1 MVTVEDIA
9 KEVKKSMMTVSRVI
23 NNKSGVSNKT
33 RRDTWEIIEKMGYIP
48 NLEGAKLATMKTQSP
63 RKTGNIGSITFSV
76 CNKYSEPF
84 FAEILNNVDRI
95 SIEMGLHHY
104 LSYTMNDLDDKS
116 LFLKKINNNCI
127 DGCLLL
133 AIDSQHKAQVKKI
146 KEKIKHVVLIEDDY
160 NENGLSC
167 VFADHLKAGY
177 LATNYLAKL
186 GHRKIACVVG
196 FFNRAEFHQRK
207 YEGYKKALLE
217 NSIEHDECL
226 VKEGFYSIEGA
237 STAARALL
245 EQKQRP
251 TAIFV
256 TSDYMAVGVYKA
268 IHQYGLKI
276 PDDISI
282 VGCDNS
288 SVVSMLHPDITTIN
302 VDKYEL
308 ARIAMQTLADKI
320 DGKTKKDM
328 KIVLPVELIE
338 RNSCRKI

>member
-1 MVTVEDIA
+1 MITVEDIA
-9 KEVKKSMMTVSRVI
+9 KKVNKSMMTVSRVV
-23 NNKSGVSNKT
+23 NNKPGVSNRT
-33 RRDTWEIIEKMGYIP
+33 RHKVWDVIEEMGYVP
-48 NLEGAKLATMKTQSP
+48 NQEGIQLASRKKQVP
-63 RKTGNIGSITFSV
+63 RKTGNIGSITFSGY
-76 CNKYSEPF
+76 NKYSEPF
-84 FAEILNNVDRI
+84 FAEILNNIDKI
-95 SIEMGLHHY
+95 SIKMGLHHY
-104 LSYTMNDLDDKS
+104 LSYMMDDLDDKS
-116 LFLKKINNNCI
+116 LFLKKINNNCV

-146 KEKIKHVVLIEDDY
+146 KEKVKHVVLIEDDY
-160 NENGLSC
+160 NEDDLSC

-207 YEGYKKALLE
+207 YEGYRKALLE
-217 NSIEHDECL
+217 NNIEYDESL
-226 VKEGFYSIEGA
+226 VKEGYYSIEGA
-237 STAARALL
+237 IAAARALL
-245 EQKQRP
+245 EQKQHP

-256 TSDYMAVGVYKA
+256 ASDYMAVGVYKA

-320 DGKTKKDM
+320 DGKMKKDI
-328 KIVLPVELIE
+328 KIVLPVELIK
-338 RNSCRKI
+338 RHSCREI